1 MEMNTYNGTFL
12 ALLVETS
19 STNYKP
25 LAHCTN
31 HQLAVDRASR
41 EVSSKSTGKW
51 TNREYVRIDWNISAE
66 GMLTFHTDASNL
78 SWLLTQLING
88 TKVKVISVLLDHVTS
103 GKAPL
108 TDDTAIVVRDAA
120 GDDAIDED
128 STTIETTADNFYMTS
143 VFSDDTPYAYYGQG
157 VLANVSK
164 VVPDGETVTFN
175 CTIEGDGALL
185 PLAIGAFA

>member
-1 MEMNTYNGTFL
+1 MDTYNGTYL

-31 HQLAVDRASR
+31 HQMAVDRANR
-41 EVSSKSTGKW
+41 DVSSKSTGKW
-51 TNREYVRIDWNISAE
+51 TDREYARLDWNVSAE
-66 GMLTFHTDASNL
+66 GLLTFKTDVAQY
-78 SWLLTQLING
+78 SWLITQIING
-88 TKVKVISVLLDHVTS
+88 TKVKIISVLLDYETS

-108 TDDTAIVVRDAA
+108 ADATAKIVRDAS
-120 GDDAIDED
+120 GDDAIDEA
-128 STTIETTADNFYMTS
+128 STQIEQEDDAFAMTS
-143 VFSDDTPYAYYGQG
+143 VFSDMTPYAYYGQG

-175 CTIEGDGALL
+175 CSVEGDGPLL
-185 PLAIGAFA
+185 PLTVAAYAP

>member
-1 MEMNTYNGTFL
+1 MDMNTYNGTYL

-31 HQLAVDRASR
+31 HQVSTDRNLR

-51 TNREYVRIDWNISAE
+51 TNREYSRLDWNVSAE
-66 GMLTFHTDASNL
+66 GLLTFHTDASNYA
-78 SWLLTQLING
+78 WLMSQIING
-88 TKVKVISVLLDHVTS
+88 TKVKVISVLLDYETS

-128 STTIETTADNFYMTS
+128 STSIETTDDNFAMTS
-143 VFSDDTPYAYYGQG
+143 VFTDDTPMAYYGQG
-157 VLANVSK
+157 CLANVSK

-175 CTIEGDGALL
+175 CSIESDGPLL
-185 PLAIGAFA
+185 PLTIGAFA